1 MEGKITNR
9 IVERLHDLKID
20 TVSDEELRSLRRL
33 VYLCESNRK
42 ARQTNGN
49 VSRRKPGAK
58 RATEFDWSVMEA
70 RLDESVTIDVP
81 EGVKEST
88 FVSRIRSSFSAY
100 KRLVKPNWD
109 TYELSVSS
117 YGESISI
124 RVYDLELHN
133 PSRMTNRLR
142 VKTAM
147 LTKRK
152 FK

>member
-1 MEGKITNR
+1 VSNR

-42 ARQTNGN
+42 AREKNGN
-49 VSRRKPGAK
+49 VSRRKPKAK
-58 RATEFDWSVMEA
+58 RASEFDWATMEA

-81 EGVKEST
+81 DGVGEST
-88 FVSRIRSSFSAY
+88 FVSRIRSSFAAY
-100 KRLVKPNWD
+100 KKLVSPNWD
-109 TYELSVSS
+109 TYELSVSTF
-117 YGESISI
+117 GDSISV

-133 PSRMTNRLR
+133 PSRMTQRLR